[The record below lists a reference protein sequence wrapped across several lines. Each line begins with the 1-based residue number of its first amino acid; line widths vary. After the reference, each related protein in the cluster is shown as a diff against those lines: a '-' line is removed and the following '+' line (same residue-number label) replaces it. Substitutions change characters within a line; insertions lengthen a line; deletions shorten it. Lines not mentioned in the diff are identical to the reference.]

1 MPASPSIIFTM
12 GPSTAQEEVLAA
24 ILVHNISYVRFNM
37 SHASHDEHLERLHLL
52 RTVAAS
58 LHKEIKVFA
67 DLCGPKIRVLAL
79 NNGSLSL
86 QNGSIV
92 RIVTPDK
99 ASLSPEDGLSFSTSY
114 AELYKYVT
122 TNTKIAL
129 DDGKLLLNVM
139 SVSLDKEEIICEV
152 VRGGTLLSEKGVN
165 ILDTDLPVSAFTEK
179 DRTDALFAIE
189 NNFDGI
195 SLSFVKKKEDIN
207 TLKAF
212 LQEKSPGKNFTII
225 AKIET
230 KQALHAI
237 DEILSVVDIIM
248 IARGDLGIEIP
259 IEEIPIVQK
268 ELAYLA
274 HTKGVPVIVAT
285 EILKSMT
292 QSPFP
297 TRAEITDSI
306 NALLDG
312 ASYLMLSDETTT
324 GKYPK
329 EAVETLASAI
339 NEFVTHHSKYTPFE
353 PTHS

>member
-1 MPASPSIIFTM
+1 MHTSPSIIFTM
-12 GPSTAQEEVLAA
+12 GPSTAHDDVLTA
-24 ILVHNISYVRFNM
+24 ILAHDISYVRFNM

-52 RTVAAS
+52 RRIAAS
-58 LHKEIKVFA
+58 LNKEVKIFA
-67 DLCGPKIRVLAL
+67 DLCGPKIRVLKL
-79 NNGSLSL
+79 KNDSLELHTGSL
-86 QNGSIV
+86 V
-92 RIVTPDK
+92 RIVLPTDQ
-99 ASLSPEDGLSFSTSY
+99 SDQGLFFSTSY
-114 AELYKYVT
+114 TDLYKYVT
-122 TNTKIAL
+122 PGTKIAL
-129 DDGKLLLNVM
+129 DDGKILL
-139 SVSLDKEEIICEV
+139 SVTSVALDKEEITCEV
-152 VRGGTLLSEKGVN
+152 VCGGTLLSEKGVN
-165 ILDTDLPVSAFTEK
+165 VIDTDLPISAFTEK
-179 DRTDALFAIE
+179 DRVDALFAIE

-195 SLSFVKKKEDIN
+195 SLSFVKKKEDID
-207 TLKAF
+207 TLKTF
-212 LQEKSPGKNFTII
+212 LQENSPGKNFTLI

-274 HTKGVPVIVAT
+274 RTKGVPVIVAT